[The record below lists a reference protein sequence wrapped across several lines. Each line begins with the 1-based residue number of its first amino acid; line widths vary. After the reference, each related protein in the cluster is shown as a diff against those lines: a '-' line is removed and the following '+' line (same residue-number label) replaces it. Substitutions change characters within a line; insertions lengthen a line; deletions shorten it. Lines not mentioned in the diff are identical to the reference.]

1 MSRKS
6 LSGATLVALVAMLAV
21 AAPGTAMAKKGQTL
35 EVCKHG
41 CDYSTIQDAVDD
53 VKKKNSTINIKP
65 GTYKEGVLAKGHKYD
80 GLTFQ
85 GTKKDASKVLL
96 QGKKAKDPAGQPAN
110 NGIETIKVDDVT
122 IKNMTA
128 ANYLAN
134 GFHVVDCNGYL
145 MENLIADHNRAYGL
159 FAFDCIGGKMTKS
172 VGFGQGDSA
181 YYVGETPPQDNPKT
195 TTLSKLDG
203 HENVLGY
210 SGTNSK
216 YVKITNS
223 NFYNNGV
230 GVVPNTLDSEEF
242 EPTSNGI
249 IENNNIFWNN
259 FNYFLPNSGVATV
272 GNGGLG
278 TLPGTDLTIQYPTGV
293 GVVLLGATDWV
304 VQNNNIFGNFKAGAW
319 NVSNPFNDGDDA
331 IATNNQFLNN
341 EMGRDGT
348 DPNKVDFF
356 SDGSGSGNCFSG
368 NVTSTFDPGD
378 APDSNLY
385 PACPAPSPPASGTG
399 TSAADEN
406 QFGEGAGYLTT
417 DPPEKQQ
424 CSWTIH
430 DHPPFEKFKPVL
442 LTPGPSC

>member
-6 LSGATLVALVAMLAV
+6 LSGAMLVALVAMLAV
-21 AAPGTAMAKKGQTL
+21 AAPGTAMAKKKQTF

-41 CDYSTIQDAVDD
+41 CDYSTIQDAVDA
-53 VKKKNSTINIKP
+53 VKKKNSTINVKP

-80 GLTFQ
+80 GLTIQ

-159 FAFDCIGGKMTKS
+159 FSFDCIGGKMTKS

-195 TTLSKLDG
+195 TLLTKLDG

-278 TLPGTDLTIQYPTGV
+278 TVEGVGTIQYPTGV

-319 NVSNPFNDGDDA
+319 AVSDPTNEGDNA
-331 IATNNQFLNN
+331 ISINNQFLNN
-341 EMGRDGT
+341 QMGRDGT
-348 DPNKVDFF
+348 DTNAVDFF
-356 SDGSGSGNCFSG
+356 SDGSGSGNCFAG
-368 NVTSTFDPGD
+368 NVSSTFDPSTT
-378 APDSNLY
+378 ATNAQHY
-385 PACPAPSPPASGTG
+385 PTCPAPAGTG
-399 TSAADEN
+399 GNGASFGDST
-406 QFGEGAGYLTT
+406 QFGEVLSYVTT